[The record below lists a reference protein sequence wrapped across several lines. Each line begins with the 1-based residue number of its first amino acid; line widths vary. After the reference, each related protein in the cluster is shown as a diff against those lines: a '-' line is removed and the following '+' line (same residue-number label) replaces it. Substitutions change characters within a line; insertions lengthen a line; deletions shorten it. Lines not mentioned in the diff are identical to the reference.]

1 MPAVNGW
8 AALSR
13 PQPGTEAAFSEMGT
27 MEPYEVLLAEDD
39 KSLRLVMAEVLKEA
53 GLKVAH
59 AANGA
64 EAYSVL
70 KKYPQAMTLLITDIR
85 MPEMDGYELA
95 EAAIALNPDI
105 KMLMLTG
112 YPEMRIPPP
121 ALQAREIRTLMK
133 PVELDRLCTVALDML
148 SRP

>member
-1 MPAVNGW
+1 
-8 AALSR
+8 
-13 PQPGTEAAFSEMGT
+13 
-27 MEPYEVLLAEDD
+27 MERYEVLLVEDD
-39 KSLRLVMAEVLKEA
+39 TSLRLVIAEVLSDA

-64 EAYSVL
+64 QAFAFL
-70 KKYPQAMTLLITDIR
+70 KNNPQPLTLLITDIR

-95 EAAIALNPDI
+95 EAAIAHMPDI
-105 KMLMLTG
+105 KVLMLTG

-148 SRP
+148 ARP

>member
-1 MPAVNGW
+1 
-8 AALSR
+8 
-13 PQPGTEAAFSEMGT
+13 

-39 KSLRLVMAEVLKEA
+39 KSLRLIIAEVLKEA
-53 GLKVAH
+53 GLKVVH

-64 EAYSVL
+64 EAYALL
-70 KKYPQAMTLLITDIR
+70 KKHPQPMTLLIADIR

>member
-1 MPAVNGW
+1 MAPHQIV
-8 AALSR
+8 
-13 PQPGTEAAFSEMGT
+13 
-27 MEPYEVLLAEDD
+27 LAEDD
-39 KSLRLVMAEVLKEA
+39 KSLRLVIAEVLTDA
-53 GLKVAH
+53 GLNVVH

-64 EAYSVL
+64 EAVALL
-70 KKYPQAMTLLITDIR
+70 KKNSNAPVLLITDIR

-95 EAAIALNPDI
+95 EAAIAINPAI

-121 ALQAREIRTLMK
+121 VLQGREIRTLMK

-148 SRP
+148 SGS

>member
-1 MPAVNGW
+1 MASHQV
-8 AALSR
+8 
-13 PQPGTEAAFSEMGT
+13 
-27 MEPYEVLLAEDD
+27 VLAEDD
-39 KSLRLVMAEVLKEA
+39 KSLRLIIAEVLTDA
-53 GLKVAH
+53 GLNVVH

-64 EAYSVL
+64 EAVALL
-70 KKYPQAMTLLITDIR
+70 KNNPNAPVLLITDIR

-95 EAAIALNPDI
+95 EAAIAINPAI

-121 ALQAREIRTLMK
+121 VLQAREIRTLMK

-148 SRP
+148 SKP

>member
-1 MPAVNGW
+1 V
-8 AALSR
+8 
-13 PQPGTEAAFSEMGT
+13 
-27 MEPYEVLLAEDD
+27 LAEDD
-39 KSLRLVMAEVLKEA
+39 KSLRLVIAEVLTDA
-53 GLKVAH
+53 GLNVVH

-64 EAYSVL
+64 EAVALL
-70 KKYPQAMTLLITDIR
+70 KKNPNAPVLLITDIR

-95 EAAIALNPDI
+95 VAALAINPAI

-121 ALQAREIRTLMK
+121 VLQGREIRTLMK

-148 SRP
+148 SAP

>member
-1 MPAVNGW
+1 
-8 AALSR
+8 
-13 PQPGTEAAFSEMGT
+13 

-39 KSLRLVMAEVLKEA
+39 KSLRLVIAEVLKEA

-64 EAYSVL
+64 EAFALLQQNPGSN
-70 KKYPQAMTLLITDIR
+70 ALLITDIR
-85 MPEMDGYELA
+85 MPQMDGYELA
-95 EAAIALNPDI
+95 EAALALNPDI

>member
-1 MPAVNGW
+1 MLRIQVADTDAVLHPSG
-8 AALSR
+8 A
-13 PQPGTEAAFSEMGT
+13 
-27 MEPYEVLLAEDD
+27 VLLSSE
-39 KSLRLVMAEVLKEA
+39 
-53 GLKVAH
+53 
-59 AANGA
+59 
-64 EAYSVL
+64 
-70 KKYPQAMTLLITDIR
+70 QTLLIADIR

-95 EAAIALNPDI
+95 EAAIALNHDI
-105 KMLMLTG
+105 KILMLTG

>member
-1 MPAVNGW
+1 MQRKQEMP
-8 AALSR
+8 
-13 PQPGTEAAFSEMGT
+13 PHQI
-27 MEPYEVLLAEDD
+27 LLAEDD
-39 KSLRLVMAEVLKEA
+39 KSLRLVIAECLTDA
-53 GLKVAH
+53 GLHVVH

-64 EAYSVL
+64 EALSLL
-70 KKYPQAMTLLITDIR
+70 KENPQARTLLISDIR

-95 EAAIALNPDI
+95 EAAVALNPDI

-112 YPEMRIPPP
+112 YPEMRIPPA
-121 ALQAREIRTLMK
+121 ALAAREIRTLMK

>member
-1 MPAVNGW
+1 
-8 AALSR
+8 
-13 PQPGTEAAFSEMGT
+13 
-27 MEPYEVLLAEDD
+27 MESYHVLLAEDD
-39 KSLRLVMAEVLKEA
+39 ASLRLVIAEVLMDA
-53 GLKVAH
+53 GLKVVH
-59 AANGA
+59 ARNGA
-64 EAYSVL
+64 EAFALL
-70 KKYPQAMTLLITDIR
+70 KKNPRGQALLITDIR
-85 MPEMDGYELA
+85 MPHMDGYELA

>member
-1 MPAVNGW
+1 
-8 AALSR
+8 
-13 PQPGTEAAFSEMGT
+13 

-39 KSLRLVMAEVLKEA
+39 KSLRLVIAEVLKEA
-53 GLKVAH
+53 GLKVAE
-59 AANGA
+59 AADGV
-64 EAYSVL
+64 EAL
-70 KKYPQAMTLLITDIR
+70 ALLRKHPQPMTLLITDIR

-95 EAAIALNPDI
+95 EAAITLNPDI

>member
-1 MPAVNGW
+1 M
-8 AALSR
+8 
-13 PQPGTEAAFSEMGT
+13 Q
-27 MEPYEVLLAEDD
+27 PYEVLLAEDD
-39 KSLRLVMAEVLKEA
+39 TSLRLVIAEVLEDA
-53 GLKVAH
+53 GLKVVQ

-64 EAYSVL
+64 EAYALL
-70 KKYPQAMTLLITDIR
+70 KKNPQPMTLLIADIR

-112 YPEMRIPPP
+112 YPEMRIPPT

>member
-1 MPAVNGW
+1 
-8 AALSR
+8 
-13 PQPGTEAAFSEMGT
+13 
-27 MEPYEVLLAEDD
+27 MERYEVLLVEDD
-39 KSLRLVMAEVLKEA
+39 TSLRLVIAEVLGDA

-64 EAYSVL
+64 QAYALL
-70 KKYPQAMTLLITDIR
+70 KKNPQPLTLLITDIR

-95 EAAIALNPDI
+95 EAAIAHMPDI
-105 KMLMLTG
+105 KVLMLTG

-148 SRP
+148 ARP

>member
-1 MPAVNGW
+1 
-8 AALSR
+8 
-13 PQPGTEAAFSEMGT
+13 
-27 MEPYEVLLAEDD
+27 MEPYHVVLAEDD
-39 KSLRLVMAEVLKEA
+39 KGLRLIIAEALADA

-59 AANGA
+59 APNGA
-64 EAYSVL
+64 EAVAIL
-70 KKYPQAMTLLITDIR
+70 KKNPAGALLITDIR
-85 MPEMDGYELA
+85 MPQMDGYELA
-95 EAAIALNPDI
+95 EAALALNPDI

>member
-1 MPAVNGW
+1 
-8 AALSR
+8 
-13 PQPGTEAAFSEMGT
+13 
-27 MEPYEVLLAEDD
+27 MEPYQVVLAEDD
-39 KSLRLVMAEVLKEA
+39 KGLRLVIAEALADA

-64 EAYSVL
+64 EAFALL
-70 KKYPQAMTLLITDIR
+70 KQNPGSQALLITDIR
-85 MPEMDGYELA
+85 MPQMDGYELA
-95 EAAIALNPDI
+95 EAALALNPDI

-133 PVELDRLCTVALDML
+133 PVELDRLCTVAMDML

>member
-1 MPAVNGW
+1 
-8 AALSR
+8 
-13 PQPGTEAAFSEMGT
+13 

>member
-1 MPAVNGW
+1 
-8 AALSR
+8 
-13 PQPGTEAAFSEMGT
+13 MGM

-39 KSLRLVMAEVLKEA
+39 KSLRLVIAEVLKEA

-64 EAYSVL
+64 EAYAL
-70 KKYPQAMTLLITDIR
+70 LMKHPQPLTLLITDIR